1 MRVSLFIP
9 CLVDQFYP
17 MVGENVVRV
26 LKKIGVKVDYNDE
39 QICCGQPF
47 FKSGHWKKTLPLA
60 KNTIRAFGR
69 AEAVVAPSGS
79 CVNTIR
85 NHYVELF
92 RGDPFWLEQ
101 AQELSRK
108 TYELSEFLIRVI
120 QVDNVGAAYKGKV
133 TYHDSCQVF
142 RGLGVSSEP
151 RQLLNRVRGLEL
163 IEMEDSNVCCGFG
176 GLFSMKFPHIA
187 KAMVTD
193 KVKNILSTGA
203 EAVVGCE
210 MSCLMHI
217 GGYLRHQGIHIRTVH
232 LADILAQGI

>member
-1 MRVSLFIP
+1 MRASLFIP
-9 CLVDQFYP
+9 CLVDQFHP
-17 MVGENVVRV
+17 QVGENVVRV
-26 LKKIGVKVDYNDE
+26 LKKVGVSVDYTDE

-47 FKSGHWKKTLPLA
+47 FKSGHHKKTLPLA
-60 KNTIRAFGR
+60 KNTIQAFKG

-85 NHYVELF
+85 EHYVELF
-92 RGDPFWLEQ
+92 RDDPSWLEQ

-120 QVDNVGAAYKGKV
+120 QVDDVGAAYKGKI
-133 TYHDSCQVF
+133 TYHDSCQVL

-151 RQLLNRVRGLEL
+151 RRLLGRVRGLEL
-163 IEMEDSNVCCGFG
+163 VEMKDSGVCCGFG
-176 GLFSMKFPHIA
+176 GLFSIKFPHIA
-187 KAMVTD
+187 RAMVTE
-193 KVKNILSTGA
+193 KVKNILATGA

-217 GGYLRHQGIHIRTVH
+217 GGYLGYQGVHIRAVH

>member
-1 MRVSLFIP
+1 MRTSLFIP
-9 CLVDQFYP
+9 CLVDQFHP
-17 MVGENVVRV
+17 NVGENVVRI
-26 LKKIGVKVDYNDE
+26 LKKMGVSVDYTDE

-47 FKSGHWKKTLPLA
+47 FKSGFWKKTLPLA
-60 KNTIRAFGR
+60 KNTIRAFKG

-85 NHYVELF
+85 NHYIELF
-92 RGDPFWLEQ
+92 RDDPIWLEQ

-108 TYELSEFLIRVI
+108 TYELSEFLIHVI
-120 QVDNVGAAYKGKV
+120 QVEDVGAAYKGKV
-133 TYHDSCQVF
+133 TYHDSCQVL

-151 RQLLNRVRGLEL
+151 RQLLRKVRGLEL
-163 IEMEDSNVCCGFG
+163 TEMEDSDVCCGFG

-187 KAMVTD
+187 RAMVAE
-193 KVKNILSTGA
+193 KVKNILATGA

-217 GGYLRHQGIHIRTVH
+217 GGYLGHQGLQVKAVH
-232 LADILAQGI
+232 LADILAEGI